1 MNMLKIVAVPIHK
14 EGRKSVAIFAGIS
27 VLLGLLWEPLFWLGA
42 GATVWCYYFFRD
54 PVRIA
59 PQDDGLVVLPAD
71 GIVSLIGEV
80 VPPAGMGLAAAAR
93 TCVSTFKRVFNY
105 RMSRALLAGTAP
117 LLMFG
122 QTAVAGETILAEL
135 DANTSGMGHPA

>member
-27 VLLGLLWEPLFWLGA
+27 VLLGLLWEPLLWLGA

-54 PVRIA
+54 QVRIT
-59 PQDDGLVVLPAD
+59 PQDDGLVIPPAD
-71 GIVSLIGEV
+71 GVVSLIGEV
-80 VPPAGMGLAAAAR
+80 VPPADMGLAAASQTR
-93 TCVSTFKRVFNY
+93 VSTFKRVLNY
-105 RMSRALLAGTAP
+105 RMNRALLAGTAP

-122 QTAVAGETILAEL
+122 QTAVSGETILAEL
-135 DANTSGMGHPA
+135 DADTSHTGHPA